1 MRRLIVFNAVS
12 LDGYYASVD
21 GDMSFAHKQDAEWTA
36 FVEGNASAG
45 GELLFGRITYELMV
59 SYWPTPLAA
68 RNSPAVAGQMNA
80 RRKVVFSRTLREAAW
95 SNTRLVDGDIAAEIR
110 KMKEEPG
117 PPMTILGSGIIV
129 RQLTEERLIDEYQVV
144 VVPVV
149 LGGGK
154 SMFSGIKE
162 KLNLRLIGTRAF
174 GNGNVLLCYEPMP

>member
-1 MRRLIVFNAVS
+1 
-12 LDGYYASVD
+12 
-21 GDMSFAHKQDAEWTA
+21 
-36 FVEGNASAG
+36 
-45 GELLFGRITYELMV
+45 
-59 SYWPTPLAA
+59 
-68 RNSPAVAGQMNA
+68 MNA

-154 SMFSGIKE
+154 SMFSGIKG